1 MTTSIRGYIPKREG
15 SARIRSNKG
24 TPVYECSYTWI
35 VVATSK
41 TEDYLDVLNTSGL
54 PIVGVTVEPTGYAV
68 CTSKN
73 AVRRA
78 ENPLYWD
85 VTCEFSSEI
94 DDRSGSQGGPSGPG
108 GGGGGETGNNPEAW
122 VPIYETK
129 FWQHQ
134 ELVTIDAN
142 NDPVVNSAG
151 QPFPTGIT
159 ITRFLPMWEFFQIE
173 PASTT
178 DNQILAR
185 CEVVNSNTFKGRDPH
200 TLLCTVLSSVI
211 GRYYGSLRRLTQY
224 QLKYKPDNWKLK
236 RYDTGTQYNTAPP
249 IEIIDAGKLV
259 NLNGSG
265 RLTDNDGRDPPSI
278 LEFDVYTPV
287 SFSFLRI

>member
-1 MTTSIRGYIPKREG
+1 MSTSIRGYIPKREG

-24 TPVYECSYTWI
+24 TPVYECSYSWI

-41 TEDYLDVLNTSGL
+41 TEDYLNVLGTPGL
-54 PIVGVTVEPTGYAV
+54 PLVGITVEPSGFAV

-78 ENPLYWD
+78 DNPLYWD

-94 DDRSGSQGGPSGPG
+94 DDRSGS
-108 GGGGGETGNNPEAW
+108 EGNVSENPEQW

-134 ELVTIDAN
+134 EVVTKDRSDN
-142 NDPVVNSAG
+142 PVVNSAG
-151 QPFPTGIT
+151 QTFPNGIS

-173 PASTT
+173 PATLS
-178 DNQILAR
+178 DEQILSR
-185 CEVVNSNTFKGRDPH
+185 CEIVNSNTFKGRDPY

-249 IEIIDAGKLV
+249 IEVVDAGKIV

-278 LEFDVYTPV
+278 LEFDIYTPA

>member
-1 MTTSIRGYIPKREG
+1 MSTTILGNIPKREG

-41 TEDYLDVLNTSGL
+41 TEDYLSVLNTPGL

-73 AVRRA
+73 GVRRA

-94 DDRSGSQGGPSGPG
+94 DDRSGSQGGPGTEPG
-108 GGGGGETGNNPEAW
+108 NDPELW

-134 ELVTIDAN
+134 ELVTTDAN
-142 NDPVVNSAG
+142 GDPVVNTAS
-151 QPFPTGIT
+151 QPFPTGIA

-173 PASTT
+173 SAALT
-178 DNQILAR
+178 DEQVLAR
-185 CEVVNSNTFKGRDPH
+185 SEVTNSAVFKGRAID

-224 QLKYKPDNWKLK
+224 QLKYKSDNWKLK
-236 RYDTGTQYNTAPP
+236 VRDVGVKYKTAPP
-249 IEIIDAGKLV
+249 IELIDAGTMV
-259 NLNGSG
+259 NLNGIDGQLSG
-265 RLTDNDGRDPPSI
+265 NDGKDPPGVV
-278 LEFDVYTPV
+278 EFDIYPSI